1 MSEMIEATATEELA
15 AAAEAVAEEAAA
27 VETAAGEAA
36 AAVEAAAGEAPAAP
50 AESMADYKS
59 ELDSSMR
66 TLKVGDIVDGTV
78 AGISDSDVTVD
89 LGYYAE
95 GVIRFA
101 DYSADPT
108 FSVKESV
115 KPGDAVKA
123 VVLRMDDGHGNIL
136 LSRKNAM
143 EALAWENL
151 KQMETEKTVTDVKVA
166 EAVKGGVVAYLD
178 GVRAFIPASKLAL
191 EYVEDLTTFVGQTIP
206 VRVIQ
211 AEREGKKLVLSSRDV
226 LRERRK
232 EDKVRR
238 VGSFAVGLVTEGTV
252 ESLQDYGAF
261 VKLGEGVDGLLHVSQ
276 ISNKGRVRHP
286 KDVLNVGDTVKVK
299 VIANKDGKI
308 SLSMKALDDKAPET
322 RPEPEEKVVLPK
334 VEKISTSLGSLLKN
348 FKFD

>member
-1 MSEMIEATATEELA
+1 MEEVNVTTQNIE
-15 AAAEAVAEEAAA
+15 
-27 VETAAGEAA
+27 ET
-36 AAVEAAAGEAPAAP
+36 AP
-50 AESMADYKS
+50 AESMADYAG
-59 ELDSSMR
+59 EIDSSMR
-66 TLKVGDIVDGTV
+66 EISVGDILEGTV
-78 AGISDSDVTVD
+78 VGLTDTEVTVD
-89 LGYYAE
+89 LQYAAE
-95 GVIRFA
+95 GIIRTQ
-101 DYSADPT
+101 DYSGDPS
-108 FSVKESV
+108 FSIKENV
-115 KPGDAVKA
+115 HPGDVVKA
-123 VVLRMDDGHGNIL
+123 TVLKLDDGNGNIL
-136 LSRKNAM
+136 LSRKAA
-143 EALAWENL
+143 EEELAWDNFKTL
-151 KQMETEKTVTDVKVA
+151 MDEKTAVDVTVK
-166 EAVKGGVVAYLD
+166 EAVKGGVVAFLN